1 MVKKYMLLTN
11 KQRMELCRLIHE
23 EGLTIKEA
31 AKVSGIPYP
40 NAKAV
45 NKIFEREQ
53 RTQKKHHKFLVAR
66 ETSEVEWPFNMASQP
81 SAEITEEDSA
91 QRSMPSIEEAYQKIP
106 IFTNSS
112 SALNEQI

>member
-1 MVKKYMLLTN
+1 
-11 KQRMELCRLIHE
+11 MELCRLIHQ

-66 ETSEVEWPFNMASQP
+66 EGNEVEWPFNMASHP
-81 SAEITEEDSA
+81 LPEMTEEDSA
-91 QRSMPSIEEAYQKIP
+91 QKSIPTIEEAYQKNT
-106 IFTNSS
+106 IFN
-112 SALNEQI
+112 NI